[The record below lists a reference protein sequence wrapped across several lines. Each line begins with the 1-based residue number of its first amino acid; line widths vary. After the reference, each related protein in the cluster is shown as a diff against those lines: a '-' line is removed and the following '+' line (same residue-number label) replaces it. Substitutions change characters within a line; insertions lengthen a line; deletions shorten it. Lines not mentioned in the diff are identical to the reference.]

1 MTTLD
6 KSALIANQVRAAIK
20 IDPVQATQTRQQL
33 ATGGKN
39 VPMVAPAPVL
49 PDQEKKKGFEQALK
63 SVSGYV
69 QNISRELNF
78 SVDEDLNRSV
88 VTVLDEETGEVI
100 RQIPS
105 EEMLELAR
113 HVSDAQE
120 SGENKPSKGLLF
132 QGDA

>member
-6 KSALIANQVRAAIK
+6 KSAMLANQLRAIAK
-20 IDPVQATQTRQQL
+20 IEPVKATQNRQEL

-39 VPMVAPAPVL
+39 VPVAAPPNPAAVTAK
-49 PDQEKKKGFEQALK
+49 EKGIDKALR

-105 EEMLELAR
+105 EEMLQLAR
-113 HVSDAQE
+113 NISEAEE
-120 SGENKPSKGLLF
+120 SGDQQPTKGILF
-132 QGDA
+132 RGDA